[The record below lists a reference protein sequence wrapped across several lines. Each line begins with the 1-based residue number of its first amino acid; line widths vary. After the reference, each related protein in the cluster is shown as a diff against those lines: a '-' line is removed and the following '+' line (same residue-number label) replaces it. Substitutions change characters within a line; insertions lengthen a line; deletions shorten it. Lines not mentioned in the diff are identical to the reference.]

1 MSFLFLGPVPSALA
15 STLGLPGTSWV
26 GGLGLPPTPMA
37 GVGPASSVLC
47 SVPRAGLE
55 MPTAPQAQ
63 DSVGTGAG
71 QTAGRLTPGRSQP
84 GGAQEEGQ

>member
-1 MSFLFLGPVPSALA
+1 MEGVV
-15 STLGLPGTSWV
+15 TLV
-26 GGLGLPPTPMA
+26 
-37 GVGPASSVLC
+37 GVGSHVLCPC